1 MNQYQPS
8 IADQGFQAEIPISQY
23 QSPPKES
30 SGVAT
35 FFKTIVK
42 IILWIGAIILLLP
55 VAAVIFCIVFF
66 ILGSIMNIIRV
77 GTILFTGFTI
87 INNKRISKKY
97 LPLLIFATIFSLLF
111 LAGQYDVQSFNC
123 PLHYNYN
130 LFMPI
135 IQLFAFIVGFVGFCY
150 SGFVSFNK
158 LKC

>member
-1 MNQYQPS
+1 MN
-8 IADQGFQAEIPISQY
+8 
-23 QSPPKES
+23 
-30 SGVAT
+30 V
-35 FFKTIVK
+35 
-42 IILWIGAIILLLP
+42 IG
-55 VAAVIFCIVFF
+55 
-66 ILGSIMNIIRV
+66 V
-77 GTILFTGFTI
+77 GTILLTGFTI

-123 PLHYNYN
+123 PLHCNYN